1 MGDEKK
7 EVKIDKNENVIIPY
21 ALFEKMLKNQE
32 EMSERF
38 CKTIL
43 IMLFILILPI
53 LAWAIGYFIL
63 SWYVFKGVKM
73 KKIIQAIKN
82 AFYFGLVG
90 IRKKKKW
97 LIKRWKVMDAQ
108 EYINNQFNER
118 LEKLETKV
126 DSMENKINDL
136 KLTNAKQTVI
146 LEKIENTV
154 NTTNSKMVATQNKI
168 FWGIVAAIGSLVLA
182 FIQQLIKF

>member
-1 MGDEKK
+1 ME
-7 EVKIDKNENVIIPY
+7 
-21 ALFEKMLKNQE
+21 
-32 EMSERF
+32 
-38 CKTIL
+38 T
-43 IMLFILILPI
+43 
-53 LAWAIGYFIL
+53 
-63 SWYVFKGVKM
+63 
-73 KKIIQAIKN
+73 
-82 AFYFGLVG
+82 
-90 IRKKKKW
+90 
-97 LIKRWKVMDAQ
+97 Q

-118 LEKLETKV
+118 LEKLEAKV

-168 FWGIVAAIGSLVLA
+168 FWGIIAAIGSLVLA